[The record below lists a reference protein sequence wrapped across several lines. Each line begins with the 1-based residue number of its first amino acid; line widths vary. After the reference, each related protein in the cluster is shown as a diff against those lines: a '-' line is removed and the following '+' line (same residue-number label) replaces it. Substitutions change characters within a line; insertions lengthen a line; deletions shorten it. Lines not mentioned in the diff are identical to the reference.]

1 MKTVTVTVTVQM
13 NVNTGRRDIL
23 PQVQDALEEMNNA
36 ISGCEIEAQPQIFI
50 SDVSDSDI
58 IEDNVMCLKHA
69 NSEALP
75 DEEGN
80 CSTCGGDCL
89 EQ

>member
-1 MKTVTVTVTVQM
+1 MKTVTVTVQIQM
-13 NVNTGRRDIL
+13 DVDANKDVL
-23 PQVQDALEEMNNA
+23 SQVQNTLELMNNEVSS
-36 ISGCEIEAQPQIFI
+36 IDSSPQIFMSDI
-50 SDVSDSDI
+50 SNSDI
-58 IEDNVMCLKHA
+58 IEDNVMCLKHTD
-69 NSEALP
+69 SEALP